1 MRNQLNQASAQD
13 DPFAELFAAI
23 DLFSEELRQ
32 VLTKLSHTE
41 APQNR
46 VFRQQQSAQVLE
58 LKPAQRKNHGR
69 IPKGAKTP
77 AEAFFIP
84 ILSALAE
91 SEGRLTKQQ
100 ILVEL
105 EFKMK
110 HKLNQFDLGRNHSNG
125 IPKWHSNVDQ
135 ARRKLLSR
143 GLLAAGTSKSV
154 WEISAK
160 GREWV
165 QKRL

>member
-1 MRNQLNQASAQD
+1 MRNQFSQSRVQE
-13 DPFAELFAAI
+13 DPFAQLFAAI
-23 DLFSEELRQ
+23 DLLSEELRV
-32 VLTKLSHTE
+32 VLTNLSP
-41 APQNR
+41 AGSQQNTQLLEQATAR
-46 VFRQQQSAQVLE
+46 VLE
-58 LKPAQRKNHGR
+58 LKPVQRKNHGR
-69 IPKGAKTP
+69 VPKGVKTP

-105 EFKMK
+105 ELKMK

-135 ARRKLLSR
+135 ARKKLLSR
-143 GLLAAGTSKSV
+143 GLLAMGTTKSV